1 MFRLGYERGPV
12 SLNWDTRIV
21 GQRHDSSFL
30 SLATPS
36 FTFTEISFNPGY
48 TVSGFGAEFEI
59 QRRASIYFRADNIFD
74 EVYESALGFPGTPR
88 SAVVGLRFNV
98 SR

>member
-1 MFRLGYERGPV
+1 MRP
-12 SLNWDTRIV
+12 
-21 GQRHDSSFL
+21 GQE
-30 SLATPS
+30 AV
-36 FTFTEISFNPGY
+36 EISVNPGY

-88 SAVVGLRFNV
+88 NAVVGLRFNV